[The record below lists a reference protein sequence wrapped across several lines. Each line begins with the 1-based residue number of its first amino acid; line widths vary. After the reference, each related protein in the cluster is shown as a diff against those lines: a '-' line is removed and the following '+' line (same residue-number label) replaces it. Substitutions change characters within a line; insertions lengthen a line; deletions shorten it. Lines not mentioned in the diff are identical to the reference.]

1 MPDTPELEISY
12 DIFKSLI
19 DATHSSFILLAMR
32 RLSRPIDV
40 QDVVAILSLRI
51 EQAAVLLDTLVHFGF
66 IVPVEDSQAYTIT
79 QSGIEMI
86 CSKPASSAFQFDPSC
101 DIEGDRLPSYVAL
114 DLLPLR
120 LYTYYLN
127 KRSQDEEH

>member
-12 DIFKSLI
+12 DLFKSLI
-19 DATHSSFILLAMR
+19 DATHCSFILLAMR
-32 RLSRPIDV
+32 RLSRPIDI
-40 QDVVAILSLRI
+40 QDVVSILSLNVK
-51 EQAAVLLDTLVHFGF
+51 QAAILLVHFGF
-66 IVPVEDSQAYTIT
+66 IIPVENSQAYTIT

-86 CSKPASSAFQFDPSC
+86 SSKPDTSPFQFDPSC